1 MTGAGRGPKLHGMDK
16 IERIATACGPLGVV
30 LMLAGNGMAGT
41 SPGVDA
47 PAADVSAYLAELD
60 PAWAG
65 AGLEVAGLLL
75 LLVFAAALSR
85 RAGGTWGTIALAS
98 GAAGVAVK
106 LATAIPLGALWLRP
120 ESVDPAVAGLVLD
133 VGAIGFAVTGA
144 LLAALPAAAA
154 ACGILPRWLTI
165 LAGLTVVALL
175 VQVPLFRQEFGLGF
189 LLLMIW
195 TVATGLVLLR
205 GRNLGARAALQPA

>member
-1 MTGAGRGPKLHGMDK
+1 MNQID
-16 IERIATACGPLGVV
+16 RIATMCGPVGVV
-30 LMLAGNGMAGT
+30 LLLAGNSVAGT

-47 PAADVSAYLAELD
+47 PAAEVGAYLAGLE

-65 AGLEVAGLLL
+65 AGLEVAGLLA
-75 LLVFAAALSR
+75 LLVFAAAMTR
-85 RAGGTWGTIALAS
+85 RIGGTWGTLALAGS
-98 GAAGVAVK
+98 AAGVAVK

-120 ESVDPAVAGLVLD
+120 EAIDPDVAGLVLD

-154 ACGILPRWLTI
+154 LSGILPRWLTI
-165 LAGLTVVALL
+165 FAGLTVPALL

-195 TVATGLVLLR
+195 TTATGIVLLR
-205 GRNLGARAALQPA
+205 GRNIGARAALQPA

>member
-1 MTGAGRGPKLHGMDK
+1 MNQID
-16 IERIATACGPLGVV
+16 RIATACGPAGVV
-30 LMLAGNGMAGT
+30 LLLAGNGMAGT

-47 PAADVSAYLAELD
+47 PAPEVGAYLAGLD

-75 LLVFAAALSR
+75 LLGFAVGLSR
-85 RAGGTWGTIALAS
+85 RIGGTLGTLALACGS
-98 GAAGVAVK
+98 AGVAVK

-120 ESVDPAVAGLVLD
+120 ETADPVVAGLILD

-144 LLAALPAAAA
+144 LLAGLPAAAA
-154 ACGILPRWLTI
+154 AGGILPRWLSI
-165 LAGLTVVALL
+165 LAGLTAIALL
-175 VQVPLFRQEFGLGF
+175 AQVPLFRQEFGLGF

-195 TVATGLVLLR
+195 TLITGIVLLR
-205 GRNLGARAALQPA
+205 GRNLGARRALQPA

>member
-1 MTGAGRGPKLHGMDK
+1 MPRGPKVRAMNQID
-16 IERIATACGPLGVV
+16 RIATACGPAGVV
-30 LMLAGNGMAGT
+30 LMLGGNGMAGT

-47 PAADVSAYLAELD
+47 PASEVGEYLAGLD

-75 LLVFAAALSR
+75 LLVFATALSR
-85 RAGGTWGTIALAS
+85 RIGGTWGALALAC
-98 GAAGVAVK
+98 GGAGVAVK

-120 ESVDPAVAGLVLD
+120 EAIDPVVAGLILD
-133 VGAIGFAVTGA
+133 IGAIGFAVTGA
-144 LLAALPAAAA
+144 LLAGLPAAAA
-154 ACGILPRWLTI
+154 AGGIMPRWLTI
-165 LAGLTVVALL
+165 LAALTVVALL

-195 TVATGLVLLR
+195 TLITGIALLR
-205 GRNLGARAALQPA
+205 GGNLGDRPAVQPA

>member
-1 MTGAGRGPKLHGMDK
+1 MNQID
-16 IERIATACGPLGVV
+16 RIATACGPAGVV

-47 PAADVSAYLAELD
+47 PASEVGDYLAGLD

-75 LLVFAAALSR
+75 LLAFAAGLSR
-85 RAGGTWGTIALAS
+85 RIGGTWGTLALAGGS
-98 GAAGVAVK
+98 AGVAVK

-120 ESVDPAVAGLVLD
+120 ETADPVVAGLILD

-144 LLAALPAAAA
+144 LLAGLPAAAA
-154 ACGILPRWLTI
+154 AGGILPRWLSI
-165 LAGLTVVALL
+165 LAGLTAIALL

-195 TVATGLVLLR
+195 TLVTGIVLLR
-205 GRNLGARAALQPA
+205 GRNLGARPAFQPA